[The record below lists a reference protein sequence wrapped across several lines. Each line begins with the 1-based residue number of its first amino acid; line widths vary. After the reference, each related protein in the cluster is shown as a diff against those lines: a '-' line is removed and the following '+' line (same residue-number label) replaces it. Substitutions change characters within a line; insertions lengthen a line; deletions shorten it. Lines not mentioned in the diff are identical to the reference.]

1 MRQGR
6 GDRWRSKE
14 REGEERG
21 EQGEEGMNPAVGG
34 AHDEPSGDN
43 ENELH
48 YRTGLSANRATSSV
62 RSGSR
67 SPRVRMREE

>member
-48 YRTGLSANRATSSV
+48 
-62 RSGSR
+62 
-67 SPRVRMREE
+67 